1 MSKTSILEP
10 GKSYTFR
17 NYFEMTYE
25 PDDILAE
32 FGFSLQ
38 RSNLDLPQ
46 SNTNLD
52 QLTELK
58 NSIQRRLP
66 YVSLTS
72 EAARRE
78 ILIAPIVLALIDY
91 TKAQLR
97 IEYSINV
104 SEQLKGSLDYYL
116 HTQQNLLV
124 IEAKNADL
132 ARGFTQLAVELIA
145 LDQWTTSNEF
155 LLYGTVSTGDVWQF
169 GVLNREQKQ
178 VQQDLNLYRVP
189 ADLNELFSS
198 LVAILNNNRC

>member
-1 MSKTSILEP
+1 MSKATILEP

-32 FGFSLQ
+32 FGFSLK
-38 RSNLDLPQ
+38 RSSLELPK

-91 TKAQLR
+91 TQAQLR
-97 IEYSINV
+97 IEYAINV

-116 HTQQNLLV
+116 HTQHNLLV

-145 LDQWTTSNEF
+145 MDQWTTSDET
-155 LLYGTVSTGDVWQF
+155 LLYGVVSTGDVWQF
-169 GVLNREQKQ
+169 GVLNREEKQ

-189 ADLNELFSS
+189 ADLNDLFSS
-198 LVAILNNNRC
+198 LIAILNNSG

>member
-32 FGFSLQ
+32 FGFGLQ
-38 RSNLDLPQ
+38 RSNLDLPK

-91 TKAQLR
+91 TQAQLR

-116 HTQQNLLV
+116 HTQHNLLV
-124 IEAKNADL
+124 IEAKNADI

-145 LDQWTTSNEF
+145 LDQWTTSKEP
-155 LLYGTVSTGDVWQF
+155 LLYGAVSTGDVWQF

-189 ADLNELFSS
+189 ADLNDLFRS
-198 LVAILNNNRC
+198 LVAILNNNL